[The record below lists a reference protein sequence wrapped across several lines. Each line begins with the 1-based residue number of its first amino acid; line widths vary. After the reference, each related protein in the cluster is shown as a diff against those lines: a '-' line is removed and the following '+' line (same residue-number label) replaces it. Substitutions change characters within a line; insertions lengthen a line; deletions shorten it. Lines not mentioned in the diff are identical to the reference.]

1 MTPTG
6 SVPLRAST
14 SLRTTGTVA
23 FFHVRRGY
31 GFISAGDGADVFVHQ
46 SNTGTPIATGQ
57 QVEFA
62 VRTGQKGL
70 EAYDVVAV

>member
-1 MTPTG
+1 MSLQETG
-6 SVPLRAST
+6 KR
-14 SLRTTGTVA
+14 TGTVA

-31 GFISAGDGADVFVHQ
+31 GFISAGDGVDVFVHQ
-46 SNTGTPIATGQ
+46 SNTGTPIETGQ
-57 QVEFA
+57 QVEYA

>member
-1 MTPTG
+1 M
-6 SVPLRAST
+6 
-14 SLRTTGTVA
+14 
-23 FFHVRRGY
+23 
-31 GFISAGDGADVFVHQ
+31 FVHQ

>member
-1 MTPTG
+1 MTVLG
-6 SVPLRAST
+6 DVVRK
-14 SLRTTGTVA
+14 TGTVA

-31 GFISAGDGADVFVHQ
+31 GFISGGDGVDVFVHQ
-46 SNTGTPIATGQ
+46 SNTGTPIETGQ